1 MPHSARLSGWLLLAW
16 LLALASPHATAQTI
30 EIVTL
35 PDPFG
40 AAWRSTPDRA
50 WGAAPRGAVI
60 VLPDAAGQD
69 GRATPYVGSLL
80 RQGFVVLEIGMGD
93 PPLDRAGLDG
103 ALVLAARLLAQEGRF
118 GAARVGVLGFGE
130 GAEIALGR
138 AGSLPVAALYPRC
151 AAVDALPVAENPNGP
166 APLLLLHPMRDATDR
181 DGACARLVDGFGPGG
196 FRHAYPDATP
206 GWDIPDVA
214 TAAGPVLQPRDTAT
228 YAGAADGTRY
238 VPMPR
243 PGVTLDAARRVAWFM
258 AAAMDGR
265 GPWQLP
271 GADP

>member
-1 MPHSARLSGWLLLAW
+1 MTPPMRLLHATAVACLLAW
-16 LLALASPHATAQTI
+16 QGPPAAAQSI

-40 AAWRSTPDRA
+40 PAWRSTPDRA

-69 GRATPYVGSLL
+69 GRATQYVEALL
-80 RQGFVVLEIGMGD
+80 RQGFVVLEIGIGD
-93 PPLDRAGLDG
+93 PPLDRPGLDA
-103 ALVLAARLLAQEGRF
+103 ALVAAGRMLAQEGRL
-118 GAARVGVLGFGE
+118 GRIGVLGFGE
-130 GAEIALGR
+130 GAEVALAR
-138 AGSLPVAALYPRC
+138 AGHLPVAALYPRC
-151 AAVDALPVAENPNGP
+151 ATVDALPVPENPNGR
-166 APLLLLHPMRDATDR
+166 APLLLLHPMRDVTDR
-181 DGACARLVDGFGPGG
+181 PGACGRLVDGFGPGG

-206 GWDIPDVA
+206 GWDIPPVA
-214 TAAGPVLQPRDTAT
+214 TGAGPVLQPRDSAT
-228 YAGAADGTRY
+228 YAGATTASRY
-238 VPMPR
+238 VPWPR
-243 PGVTLDAARRVAWFM
+243 PGVTDDAARRVAWFM